1 MPTDQAS
8 RGREGKTRV
17 PADPHWLLYRL
28 GRGSAPGPTLAL
40 DVVTRMLPT
49 WLIEAGVFG
58 DEAVPLLDEIRR
70 QGMAAEVV
78 PHQSL

>member
-1 MPTDQAS
+1 
-8 RGREGKTRV
+8 
-17 PADPHWLLYRL
+17 
-28 GRGSAPGPTLAL
+28 
-40 DVVTRMLPT
+40 MLPT
-49 WLIEAGVFG
+49 WLIEAGVYG